1 MNGLPPVNLADAFGA
16 PRAKTDLGTLLH
28 PKPTVT
34 STPPEPVEAT
44 PAPKRPRPA
53 RATTTTPTATRDQAS
68 HRRRGV
74 IVYVTVQQREWIRRH
89 TGAGRTTTD
98 VVFDAI
104 ESHLDALRPE
114 PDAPET
120 SGLFTRSATPTTEP
134 GVQLHLRL
142 TPGNLTVLDDVV
154 ADKGFPSRS
163 ALIRAALQEAAN
175 T

>member
-16 PRAKTDLGTLLH
+16 PRAKTDLGTLLP

-34 STPPEPVEAT
+34 STPPEPAEAA

-53 RATTTTPTATRDQAS
+53 RTATTPGTVKDQAA
-68 HRRRGV
+68 HRRKGV

-104 ESHLDALRPE
+104 EGHIDALRPE
-114 PDAPET
+114 PGAPET
-120 SGLFTRSATPTTEP
+120 SGLFTRSTTPTTEP

-142 TPGNLTVLDDVV
+142 TGGNLTVLDQVV

>member
-16 PRAKTDLGTLLH
+16 PRAKTDLGTLLP

-34 STPPEPVEAT
+34 STPPEPAEAA

-53 RATTTTPTATRDQAS
+53 RTATTPGTVKDQAA
-68 HRRRGV
+68 HRRKGV

-104 ESHLDALRPE
+104 EGHIDALRPE
-114 PDAPET
+114 PGAPET
-120 SGLFTRSATPTTEP
+120 SGLFTRSTTPTTEP

-142 TPGNLTVLDDVV
+142 TGGNLAVLDKVV

>member
-16 PRAKTDLGTLLH
+16 SRAKTDLGTLLP

-34 STPPEPVEAT
+34 TTPPEPVEAA

-53 RATTTTPTATRDQAS
+53 RTATTPGTVKDQAA
-68 HRRRGV
+68 HRRKGV
-74 IVYVTVQQREWIRRH
+74 IVYVTVPQREWIRRH

-104 ESHLDALRPE
+104 EGNLDALRPE
-114 PDAPET
+114 PSAPAT
-120 SGLFTRSATPTTEP
+120 SGLFTRDIAPATEP

-142 TPGNLTVLDDVV
+142 TGGNLTVLDQVV
-154 ADKGFPSRS
+154 ADKGFPNRS
-163 ALIRAALQEAAN
+163 AFIRAALQEAAAN